1 MADDIDKPAM
11 PAPSSVPQGPRPS
24 SVAER
29 LLIGVFLGIV
39 VLFGLGV
46 LAFIVFLAVWQDWL
60 IFSLLAVTFA
70 TVAVIAVYL
79 RWFRPDGLGD
89 DLPADP
95 DRIPES
101 VRHSWWFRAGEG
113 LCLMWALALTAAAIS
128 LLLRTFWGSARP
140 FLVGAVICWVIL
152 TGLIKGWMPSKF
164 TP

>member
-11 PAPSSVPQGPRPS
+11 PAPAPVPQGPRPP
-24 SVAER
+24 SVADR
-29 LLIGVFLGIV
+29 LLIGIFLGIV
-39 VLFGLGV
+39 ALSGLGV
-46 LAFIVFLAVWQDWL
+46 LALIVFLAVRQDWL

-79 RWFRPDGLGD
+79 RWFRPDGPGD

-95 DRIPES
+95 DRLPES
-101 VRHSWWFRAGEG
+101 MRHSWWFRAAEG
-113 LCLMWALALTAAAIS
+113 LFLMWALALTAVAIS
-128 LLLRTFWGSARP
+128 LLVRTFWGSARP

-152 TGLIKGWMPSKF
+152 IGLINGWMPSKF